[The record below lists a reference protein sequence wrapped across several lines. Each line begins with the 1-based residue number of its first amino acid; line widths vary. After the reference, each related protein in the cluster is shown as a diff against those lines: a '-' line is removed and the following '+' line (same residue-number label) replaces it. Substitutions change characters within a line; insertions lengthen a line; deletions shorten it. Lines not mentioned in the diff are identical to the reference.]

1 MRKNQKFWLSISEQ
15 LYSKIEKVF
24 HKSCLTTL
32 DCTKIHAKTTLILI
46 YINPATIPT
55 TFRESHKIDQ
65 VYRQDISKHLYTNAE
80 KTFYKTHYSALD
92 DPKNLGQ
99 MVLPII
105 SFNPITRPTTSR
117 HRQKD
122 SLIFLDRISKE
133 LDTQSENVFTK
144 VVSLHFNISTFW
156 MLLILVSINPIT
168 RSTTSRKSQTL
179 WHCMRDH
186 IEAVIDSST
195 NTKTLT
201 KVVAFVRMF

>member
-1 MRKNQKFWLSISEQ
+1 MRKNQKFWQSISEQ

-65 VYRQDISKHLYTNAE
+65 VYRQDISKQLYTNAE

-105 SFNPITRPTTSR
+105 SFNPTTRPTTSR

-179 WHCMRDH
+179 CHCSKDH

-195 NTKTLT
+195 KTKTFT
-201 KVVAFVRMF
+201 KVVAFVRIF